1 MAGQGRQGEP
11 KSKCSLCSISRRE
24 SSVSTR
30 SPVAWR
36 TEQAFRLTQ
45 LCILSHHLVAVGP
58 WASVFPSLSHSSLLK
73 WGCYRMENESDKN
86 IS

>member
-1 MAGQGRQGEP
+1 MFPRAALWLGGQ
-11 KSKCSLCSISRRE
+11 S
-24 SSVSTR
+24 
-30 SPVAWR
+30 
-36 TEQAFRLTQ
+36 QAFRLTQ